1 MKAGLQVKRT
11 AFVKKDCPFVELLYV
26 RFVFACVYLPT
37 GYIRFFWLW
46 PAPVPLY
53 LLLAA
58 LNL

>member
-1 MKAGLQVKRT
+1 MKASQQVKRT
-11 AFVKKDCPFVELLYV
+11 AFVKKDCPFVEL
-26 RFVFACVYLPT
+26 FGYLPT

>member
-1 MKAGLQVKRT
+1 MKASQQVKRT

-37 GYIRFFWLW
+37 GYIRFFWLC